1 MALYDGPDETSPII
15 TKHCGQT
22 KPDPDTFVSS
32 SNQMYVR
39 LKADGS
45 VSGKGFKANYTWV
58 REIHNFIPQY
68 IYGLMPDQVNEYSRK
83 LIIALN
89 IHRVVALRLS
99 RMAQVS

>member
-1 MALYDGPDETSPII
+1 MVIKYYFFFQTFIFYHSYDYVALYDGPDETSPII

-32 SNQMYVR
+32 GNQMYVR

-58 REIHNFIPQY
+58 
-68 IYGLMPDQVNEYSRK
+68 S
-83 LIIALN
+83 
-89 IHRVVALRLS
+89 
-99 RMAQVS
+99 

>member
-68 IYGLMPDQVNEYSRK
+68 IYIY
-83 LIIALN
+83 IIL
-89 IHRVVALRLS
+89 
-99 RMAQVS
+99 

>member
-58 REIHNFIPQY
+58 REIHNFMPQY
-68 IYGLMPDQVNEYSRK
+68 IYIYCQVNEYSRK
-83 LIIALN
+83 LIMTLN
-89 IHRVVALRLS
+89 IHRVVALLLS